1 MTPSLYDART
11 VHIRFAPFER
21 RFSYRVSQ
29 IFLDIDRIG
38 DELRGN
44 PLIAYNR
51 PGLFAFYDRD
61 HGDRSGAP
69 LRPWAERLFAGAGVD
84 LEGGAIRLLCFPRV
98 LGYVFNP
105 ISLAFG
111 YGPRGDLRG
120 VIYEVNNTF
129 GETHAYVARAGA
141 PGDERHVSSKALYV
155 SPFFDVTGA
164 YRFTLHA
171 PGEALSLT
179 IENIVEGA
187 RTHLATLR
195 GRRRDLTPAALAGLF
210 VSLPLMTLK
219 VIAAIHWEALFLWLR
234 GAGYRRKP
242 DPPSRVFSLARPEQ
256 SLSLGPVPGDVS
268 GPAAAEPAPLQG

>member
-1 MTPSLYDART
+1 MTPALYDART
-11 VHIRFAPFER
+11 VHVRFAPFER
-21 RFSYRVSQ
+21 RFSYRVAQ
-29 IFLDIDRIG
+29 IFLDVDRIG
-38 DELRGN
+38 EELRGN
-44 PLIAYNR
+44 PLIGYNR
-51 PGLFAFYDRD
+51 PGLFSFYDRD

-111 YGPRGDLRG
+111 YGPHGDLRG

-129 GETHAYVARAGA
+129 GETHAYVARAST
-141 PGDERHVSSKALYV
+141 RHETVKSFHV

-164 YRFTLHA
+164 YRFTMHA

-179 IENIVEGA
+179 IENIVDGA

-195 GRRRDLTPAALAGLF
+195 GKRRALTTAALAGLF
-210 VSLPLMTLK
+210 VGLPFMTLK

-242 DPPSRVFSLARPEQ
+242 DPPSRVFSLARPEH
-256 SLSLGPVPGDVS
+256 SLSPGPVPGDPP
-268 GPAAAEPAPLQG
+268 GQKAEAATIQW